1 LPFFKPDSTRR
12 LSVKPSFNPW
22 VDDRD
27 HSYMEIEAAGDSL
40 RAEEFNYLLEKDQGT
55 TTPGKF
61 YYQMVSTIL
70 PKLEHADKISSG

>member
-1 LPFFKPDSTRR
+1 
-12 LSVKPSFNPW
+12 
-22 VDDRD
+22 
-27 HSYMEIEAAGDSL
+27 MEIEAAGDSL